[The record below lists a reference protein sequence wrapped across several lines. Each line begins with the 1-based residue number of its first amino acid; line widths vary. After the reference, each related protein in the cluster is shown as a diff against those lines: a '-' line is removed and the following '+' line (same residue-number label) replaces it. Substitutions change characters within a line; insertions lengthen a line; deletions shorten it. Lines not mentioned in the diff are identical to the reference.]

1 MTKYDQAEMTGQ
13 DWEFAMSSANRAES
27 HIKLKGEQ
35 DWDTSGIE
43 PVFDVSMLIK
53 DSLHDLYSFIT
64 HP

>member
-43 PVFDVSMLIK
+43 PVLDVSILRWWGAV
-53 DSLHDLYSFIT
+53 
-64 HP
+64 